1 MDGRSGHLSETNRS
15 DCLEKHPTS
24 VQMINLSHNS
34 LFSTFAMTTRKAN
47 HSAKAAV
54 PADVKVTPEEGRIK
68 SPVIEAKSDAAA
80 PVNIE
85 TETPSDKPVAAPEAT
100 PAEKIQTD
108 VREKLAKKSVDENVF
123 VPTNPA
129 ALEKAAGEVAKEKG
143 FELNRGT
150 SIGARLMARAGKS
163 I

>member
-1 MDGRSGHLSETNRS
+1 MVKAEG
-15 DCLEKHPTS
+15 
-24 VQMINLSHNS
+24 
-34 LFSTFAMTTRKAN
+34 ST
-47 HSAKAAV
+47 
-54 PADVKVTPEEGRIK
+54 
-68 SPVIEAKSDAAA
+68 

-85 TETPSDKPVAAPEAT
+85 TETPSDEPVAAPEAT

-108 VREKLAKKSVDENVF
+108 VREKLANRSVDKDVF

-129 ALEKAAGEVAKEKG
+129 ALEKAAAEVAQEKG

-150 SIGARLMARAGKS
+150 SIGARLMARAGRS

>member
-1 MDGRSGHLSETNRS
+1 
-15 DCLEKHPTS
+15 
-24 VQMINLSHNS
+24 
-34 LFSTFAMTTRKAN
+34 MTTRK
-47 HSAKAAV
+47 SRSSKPAA
-54 PADVKVTPEEGRIK
+54 PTDVQVTPEEARIE
-68 SPVIEAKSDAAA
+68 SPVTEAKKEASA

-85 TETPSDKPVAAPEAT
+85 TETPSEEPVAAPSAS

-108 VREKLAKKSVDENVF
+108 IREKLSNRNVDENVF
-123 VPTNPA
+123 VPTNPV
-129 ALEKAAGEVAKEKG
+129 ALEKAAAEVAREKG

>member
-1 MDGRSGHLSETNRS
+1 
-15 DCLEKHPTS
+15 
-24 VQMINLSHNS
+24 
-34 LFSTFAMTTRKAN
+34 MTTRKTR
-47 HSAKAAV
+47 SSKPAA
-54 PADVKVTPEEGRIK
+54 PSDVQVTPEEGRIE
-68 SPVIEAKSDAAA
+68 SPITEAKAEASA

-85 TETPSDKPVAAPEAT
+85 TETPSDEPVAAPEAT

-108 VREKLAKKSVDENVF
+108 VREKLANKSVERDVF

-129 ALEKAAGEVAKEKG
+129 ALEKAATEVAKDKG

>member
-1 MDGRSGHLSETNRS
+1 
-15 DCLEKHPTS
+15 
-24 VQMINLSHNS
+24 
-34 LFSTFAMTTRKAN
+34 MTTRKTR
-47 HSAKAAV
+47 SSKPAA
-54 PADVKVTPEEGRIK
+54 PSDVQVTPEEGRIE
-68 SPVIEAKSDAAA
+68 SPVTETKAEASA

-85 TETPSDKPVAAPEAT
+85 TETPSDEPVAAPEAT

-108 VREKLAKKSVDENVF
+108 VREKLANKSVERDVF

-129 ALEKAAGEVAKEKG
+129 ALEKAATEVAQDKG

>member
-1 MDGRSGHLSETNRS
+1 
-15 DCLEKHPTS
+15 
-24 VQMINLSHNS
+24 
-34 LFSTFAMTTRKAN
+34 MTTRKTR
-47 HSAKAAV
+47 SSKPAA
-54 PADVKVTPEEGRIK
+54 PSDVQVTPEEGRIE
-68 SPVIEAKSDAAA
+68 SPVTETKAEASA

-85 TETPSDKPVAAPEAT
+85 TETPSDEPVAAPEAT

-108 VREKLAKKSVDENVF
+108 VREKLANKSVEKDVF

-129 ALEKAAGEVAKEKG
+129 ALEKAATEVAKDKG